1 MKAFIINL
9 ARGAGAILRE
19 GFYKKKNV
27 QKKPSPDG
35 FQDMVTEYD
44 FAAEKFIIDEIRRK
58 FPSHGILGEESGHL
72 KKGKNF
78 WIIDPL
84 DGTHAFVKGVPQF
97 STTFSFVSDGR
108 LKHGVVYDPIH
119 DELFYA
125 EAGKGAILNNRKI
138 RVSKKDKLQYGNFA
152 CYVASLLEKREGN
165 HYRRLIYERVIFE
178 EQMWNYT
185 ASSVALGAAYVACG
199 RNDVIFAKGLNPWDI
214 SGGALIMKEAGA
226 KITDLQGKPYKWS
239 SDELLAGNPVLHRQV
254 LKAIK

>member
-165 HYRRLIYERVIFE
+165 HYRRLIYERVIF
-178 EQMWNYT
+178 
-185 ASSVALGAAYVACG
+185 
-199 RNDVIFAKGLNPWDI
+199 AKGLNPWDI